1 MESESQSEFATFTFT
16 TAQLKV
22 QRCDIAH
29 VTGLANNTLE
39 GEECARSCNSKR
51 CGGVAS

>member
-1 MESESQSEFATFTFT
+1 MESESQSEIATFTFT

-22 QRCDIAH
+22 HRFDIAH
-29 VTGLANNTLE
+29 VTGLAKNTLE
-39 GEECARSCNSKR
+39 GQECASSCNSKR